1 MNKVLTTNR
10 ISLSSKLSLA
20 SIVSSIFLIA
30 SSQAAHAVAAPAT
43 GAKPAAAAGKPAAG
57 GKTFSGNASW
67 YGQPFHGRKTASG
80 EIFDMN
86 KNTCAHLK
94 LPFQTKVLV
103 EDPKTGKTVVVRVTD
118 RGPYAKNRIMDLAR
132 GAAVKLGTI
141 SHGVSFVQCTL
152 VSDDD

>member
-1 MNKVLTTNR
+1 MIR
-10 ISLSSKLSLA
+10 FSLSSKFLLA
-20 SIVSSIFLIA
+20 SIVSSIFVMA
-30 SSQAAHAVAAPAT
+30 SNQAAHAVVTPAAS
-43 GAKPAAAAGKPAAG
+43 AKPASVAGKPAASP
-57 GKTFSGNASW
+57 KTFSGNASW

-132 GAAVKLGTI
+132 GDAVRLGTI
-141 SHGVSFVQCTL
+141 SHGVCFVQCTL

>member
-1 MNKVLTTNR
+1 MSR
-10 ISLSSKLSLA
+10 FSLSSKFLFA
-20 SIVSSIFLIA
+20 SIVSSIFVMA
-30 SSQAAHAVAAPAT
+30 SSQAAHAVAAPVAS
-43 GAKPAAAAGKPAAG
+43 AKPASAAGKPSAPA
-57 GKTFSGNASW
+57 KTFSGNASW

-141 SHGVSFVQCTL
+141 SHGVAFVQCTL
-152 VSDDD
+152 VTDDD